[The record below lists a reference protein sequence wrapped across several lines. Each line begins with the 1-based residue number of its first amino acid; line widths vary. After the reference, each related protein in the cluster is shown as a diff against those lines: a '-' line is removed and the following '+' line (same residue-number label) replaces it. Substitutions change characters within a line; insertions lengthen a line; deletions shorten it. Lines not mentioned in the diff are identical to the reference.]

1 MKYLGLILM
10 GMLIN
15 APAFAQDKVEEAPKL
30 RELVTC
36 FPAKGIA
43 QFVSKFQNIDAD
55 KRDTVDMLFEAKFN
69 VKDGGVMPSRIFM
82 RDQGVESDFVLDAE
96 GHVPDFINIAKTSET
111 AELCIEDPSRVGT
124 PRGGD
129 DMSFSLDNDVH
140 FLTNSGYHDMAT
152 LKDGL
157 KDGKTHY
164 KKMVPGAIRM
174 LVPNLKYVM
183 IEYEVEDTVP
193 QYSAMKGQTALE
205 GLDHV
210 TFCDLP
216 MIKVK
221 DIESLGADGLK
232 VTGGAYK
239 LTPVP
244 GVKTLARFTE
254 CSPDSEKDNDEESDE

>member
-15 APAFAQDKVEEAPKL
+15 APAFAQDKEEEAPKL

-55 KRDTVDMLFEAKFN
+55 KRDTVDMLFAAKFN
-69 VKDGGVMPSRIFM
+69 IKDGGVLPTRIFT
-82 RDQGVESDFVLDAE
+82 RDE
-96 GHVPDFINIAKTSET
+96 GSET
-111 AELCIEDPSRVGT
+111 DLRIDDEGRVPEFVSIGNSSEEAELCIEDPSRVGT

-129 DMSFSLDNDVH
+129 DMSFSIDNDVH
-140 FLTNSGYHDMAT
+140 FLTNTGYHDMAT

-183 IEYEVEDTVP
+183 IEYEVENTVP
-193 QYSAMKGQTALE
+193 QYSAMKGQTELE
-205 GLDHV
+205 GLGHV

-221 DIESLGADGLK
+221 DLESLGADGLK
-232 VTGGAYK
+232 VTGGVYK

-254 CSPDSEKDNDEESDE
+254 CSKDNGEESDE